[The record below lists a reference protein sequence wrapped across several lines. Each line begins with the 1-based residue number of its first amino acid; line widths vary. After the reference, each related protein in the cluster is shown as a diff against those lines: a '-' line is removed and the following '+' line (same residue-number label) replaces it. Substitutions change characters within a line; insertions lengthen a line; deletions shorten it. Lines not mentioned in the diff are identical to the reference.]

1 MKTEQRIRI
10 WLATFGLFF
19 LLAPA
24 LNAQVLHLGRDAGAG
39 LRLSATNRTAA
50 SLLLQASPDLSK
62 EWNDAGYLNPNA
74 SLSLITGLSSGATNG
89 FYRLID
95 SPLPP
100 AGKALVNTGFE
111 TGAEGWN
118 FSGEGV
124 AHPIAEAFSGFRA
137 LRLER
142 TGAGILHLEQ
152 AVPDAQIKSG
162 NRFVIKVWIKPGT
175 NCNSAVSLG
184 VRYLNAAGQPGEIAA
199 APVSVTAPSGWMLL
213 ALSTNLPTGAHA
225 LVVFLEAD
233 GVAVDFTADDFT
245 AVTWPDVWW
254 HKLFAASFDGTGNYT
269 SPHLSTLN
277 NTASSFLAVGYKG
290 LWDVDLNLDQNWG
303 QSHVASFNAQP
314 AVKRLVYIEGQ
325 GSESVICRTSAA
337 GKILTTANEF
347 SLLNSAN
354 PSSRAYIETSFTNG
368 GKTIWF
374 GTWQFM
380 NQTNSWLTRRGN
392 PLPTPQ
398 QMGLSAFIQ
407 PLDGSPV
414 LSEESFWQTRSG
426 RPLFDPPDDPDTW
439 MTISNSALHADLATA
454 TTTNA
459 SGQWLIKTGA
469 PMIIDEQQ
477 ARYLAATGRRT
488 MDVLDAG
495 MVHYDDWS
503 LGAPSYGDAD
513 ADIYRAAF
521 CRFVRERWSDAQCA
535 DFGFTRAT
543 VDSFDVVG
551 YLRSPP
557 WRGEYANNRTGSFNC
572 AKDVR
577 WLSNLVWR
585 SFQLAGFG
593 DRRQALELI
602 FRLNK
607 QNALEIAGQDI
618 PMVANV
624 IPTLGAFML
633 QKHMVDMPN
642 FEWPLMKTYGVFPK
656 AFGYYPQARPGI
668 GPRMAVKISTTG
680 HTMVNPY
687 VEPQYCGWTGA
698 GYTNRTFETL
708 HKVIYFDLI
717 ANRGIPTFGL
727 TFDGMYSPGSIYSAG
742 NLHTFIKAKADLLS
756 KRAYLA
762 DIGLAM
768 NGWSKIAESTVF
780 SSINNR
786 AGEEVG
792 WAEYFA
798 RSAGFPQW
806 DVLPFDEVTP
816 DDLSRFKLVVLPSL
830 LVLTERNLSA
840 LTDYLSLG
848 GRVLVTGRTGEYD
861 GPDGLL
867 MPRSTDVIGSLAAAF
882 PGQVFRTLDKPGL
895 AYQTNPGETERQ
907 VLEALLASAS
917 AYEPVLAVSNAPT
930 NICIHLNESLAT
942 PGEITVDLV
951 NVNYD
956 LTKDSLTPFTG
967 TNFTVRLSLK
977 HVQTATNLTVEAIR
991 YDETA
996 PDNVASET
1004 LSGTAVS
1011 WVDGQLVL
1019 RVPPFGHYQVLRI
1032 MQ

>member
-1 MKTEQRIRI
+1 MLFVSGVGYFAVVAEVPKLH
-10 WLATFGLFF
+10 LA
-19 LLAPA
+19 LAPGSG
-24 LNAQVLHLGRDAGAG
+24 LH
-39 LRLSATNRTAA
+39 LSATNRTAA
-50 SLLLQASPDLSK
+50 SLLLQTSPDLSK
-62 EWNDAGYLNPNA
+62 DWNDAEYLNPGA

-89 FYRLID
+89 FFRLIH

-111 TGAEGWN
+111 TGAEGWTG
-118 FSGEGV
+118 SGEGV
-124 AHPIAEAFSGFRA
+124 MQPVSQAFSGFHA
-137 LRLER
+137 LRLQR
-142 TGAGILHLEQ
+142 TGAGSLQLEQ
-152 AVPDAQIKSG
+152 AVPDAQVKSG
-162 NRFVIKVWIKPGT
+162 NRLVIKVWIKPGT
-175 NCNSAVSLG
+175 NCNSVVSLG
-184 VRYLNAAGQPGEIAA
+184 VRYLNAAGEPGEITA

-213 ALSTNLPTGAHA
+213 ALSTNVPAGAHA

-233 GVAVDFTADDFT
+233 GSAVDFTADDFT

-254 HKLFAASFDGTGNYT
+254 HKQFAASFDGTGNYT
-269 SPHLSTLN
+269 APHLSTLN
-277 NTASSFLAVGYKG
+277 NTASSFLAVGFKG

-303 QSHVASFNAQP
+303 QSHLASFNAQP
-314 AVKRLVYIEGQ
+314 DVKRLVYIEGQ
-325 GSESVICRTSAA
+325 GSDSVICRTSAD

-347 SLLNSAN
+347 HLLNSTN

-368 GKTIWF
+368 GSTIYF
-374 GTWQFM
+374 STWQFM
-380 NQTNSWLTRRGN
+380 NQTNNWLTRRGN

-398 QMGLSAFIQ
+398 QMGLSQFTD

-414 LSEESFWQTRSG
+414 LSEESFWQTRTG

-439 MTISNSALHADLATA
+439 MTISNAALHADLATA
-454 TTTNA
+454 TSTNEA
-459 SGQWLIKTGA
+459 GQWRIKTRYG
-469 PMIIDEQQ
+469 MILDEPY
-477 ARYLAATGRRT
+477 ARYQAATARRA

-495 MVHYDDWS
+495 MIHYDDWS

-557 WRGEYANNRTGSFNC
+557 WRGEYANNRSGSFNC

-585 SFQLAGFG
+585 SFQLAGLEG
-593 DRRQALELI
+593 RRQAQELV

-607 QNALEIAGQDI
+607 QNALEMGGQDI

-633 QKHMVDMPN
+633 QQHMVDMPN
-642 FEWPLMKTYGVFPK
+642 FEWPLMKTYGVFPEP
-656 AFGYYPQARPGI
+656 FGYYPQARPGI

-680 HTMVNPY
+680 HAMVNPY
-687 VEPQYCGWTGA
+687 VEPQYCGWDGA

-717 ANRGIPTFGL
+717 ANRGIPTFAL
-727 TFDGMYSPGSIYSAG
+727 TFDGMFSPGSIYSAG
-742 NLHTFIKAKADLLS
+742 QLHTFIKATTDLLS
-756 KRAYLA
+756 KRAYIA

-768 NGWSKIAESTVF
+768 SGWSKVAESTIF
-780 SSINNR
+780 GSTNNR

-798 RSAGFPQW
+798 RSTGFPQW
-806 DVLPFDEVTP
+806 DVLPFDEVMP

-830 LVLTERNLSA
+830 LVLTESNLVA

-848 GRVLVTGRTGEYD
+848 GRLLVTGRTGEYD
-861 GPDGLL
+861 GPDGFL
-867 MPRSTDVIGSLAAAF
+867 MPRSTDVIGSLATNF

-895 AYQTNPGETERQ
+895 AYQTNPGEAERQ
-907 VLEALLASAS
+907 VLDDLLAAAS
-917 AYEPVLAVSNAPT
+917 AYVPALTAVNAPT
-930 NICIHLNESLAT
+930 NICIHLNESIAS
-942 PGEITVDLV
+942 PGEITVDMV
-951 NVNYD
+951 NVNYTLETD
-956 LTKDSLTPFTG
+956 TLTPVDQPGFQ
-967 TNFTVRLSLK
+967 VRLSIPHFSEEVPLS
-977 HVQTATNLTVEAIR
+977 VEAIR
-991 YDETA
+991 YDESSENNTVVETV
-996 PDNVASET
+996 PAS
-1004 LSGTAVS
+1004 SFGFVS
-1011 WVDGQLVL
+1011 GQLVIEI
-1019 RVPPFGHYQVLRI
+1019 PAFDSYQILRI
-1032 MQ
+1032 RRSGQRN